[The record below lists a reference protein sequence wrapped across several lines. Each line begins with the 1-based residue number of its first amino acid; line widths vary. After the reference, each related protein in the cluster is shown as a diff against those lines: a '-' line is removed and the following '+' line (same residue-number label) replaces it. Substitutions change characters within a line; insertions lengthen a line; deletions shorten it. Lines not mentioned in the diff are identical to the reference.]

1 MIARTATTRR
11 RRGAAAV
18 EMAVSATLLSPILI
32 GMWEVG
38 RVVQVQ
44 QILSNSVR
52 EGGRQASTGQLTASQ
67 VQQVVTTY
75 IQNAGLPTQ
84 HLAVTVQDLT
94 TPGTDPTAASQFD
107 QIQVTAT
114 IPYADV
120 RYVPLQLVTRST
132 PNLTA
137 SSTWYSMVDK
147 PYPSPF
153 VPPIE

>member
-1 MIARTATTRR
+1 MIARIATTRR

-18 EMAVSATLLSPILI
+18 EMAVSALLLSPLP
-32 GMWEVG
+32 VG
-38 RVVQVQ
+38 VVQVQ
-44 QILSNSVR
+44 QILGNAVR
-52 EGGRQASTGQLTASQ
+52 EGGRQASTGQLTAAQ

-84 HLAVTVQDLT
+84 HLTVTVQDLT
-94 TPGTDPTAASQFD
+94 SSGTDPTAASQFD

-120 RYVPLQLVTRST
+120 RYVSLQLVTKAT

-153 VPPIE
+153 TPPIE

>member
-18 EMAVSATLLSPILI
+18 EMAVAATLLSPMLI

-44 QILSNSVR
+44 QILSNAVR
-52 EGGRQASTGQLTASQ
+52 EGGRQASTGQLTSAQ

-75 IQNAGLPTQ
+75 LQNAGLPTTNA
-84 HLAVTVQDLT
+84 AVTVQDLSA
-94 TPGTDPTAASQFD
+94 PGTDPTAASQFD
-107 QIQVTAT
+107 QIQVSAT

-120 RYVPLQLVTRST
+120 RYVSLQLVTKTT

-153 VPPIE
+153 TPPIE